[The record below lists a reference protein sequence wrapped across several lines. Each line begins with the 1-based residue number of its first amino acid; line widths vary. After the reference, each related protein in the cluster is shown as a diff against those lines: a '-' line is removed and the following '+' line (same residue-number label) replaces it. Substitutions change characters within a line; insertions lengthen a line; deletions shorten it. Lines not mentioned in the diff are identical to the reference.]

1 MPEDGKNDRNNQN
14 PEEGAG
20 RSKEDEKNKEKNTE
34 SSRKQQDNGENEA
47 LKVSDNVDATGF
59 VKDVEMEEKKKKEM
73 RREIDDER
81 PREFTRTCII
91 KPIEYTFGDLDI
103 YLHNEYKDV
112 HPIYR
117 YTIEVI
123 IIAVLFT
130 FFPILAVLLDKRS
143 DISSIKSILFPES
156 NSELS
161 NYMKN
166 SIFVTIT
173 YAICMISDVAVGN
186 LLYIIANVLH
196 ILDVR
201 IESTIATILQIIGN
215 STKHLRNSLAAILI
229 FFLAENLYGDYVF
242 FKKEID
248 AYHLIMTLL
257 VWYSFFSLMLF
268 VENIF
273 INVIVEEV
281 GGRGRIGGRI
291 FDTNYKTFVFK
302 KLAAVA
308 QMKPYG
314 KREMRQVI
322 VSMTN
327 DFESSIYLRHNDL
340 DLTSSEAASNTVKS
354 IFAYLDTNSLK
365 FEDIQ
370 EFFPSNYEEVYTYLS
385 KGENID
391 KHAQIPFEV
400 VHEQA
405 QVLYQERR
413 DIMHTLIDRD
423 TILGKLNIVLI
434 GFVAFLGMV
443 LLFFLLNVDYKIYL
457 ASIGP
462 FLFTFGWIFQGSV
475 VEIYRCFVFL
485 LFSHPFDSGDRVVID
500 NEELVV
506 TNIDLLYTTV
516 KNSHGLKTY
525 IPNVVLFT
533 KNIGNVRR
541 SDIESEEITLMV
553 DGNTNFTQ
561 ILSMKEKLQNSLK
574 DSEKDFTGD
583 VIIKNYEM
591 ENGKIKVVLSV
602 QHTSSSHNLSVKYSS
617 RESFIRKLEEVLRQS
632 KINYTHRY
640 KIKT

>member
-1 MPEDGKNDRNNQN
+1 MPENENNDKNNQD
-14 PEEGAG
+14 PEGDIDKPKEEENKDKHTEGSNKPEDNAE
-20 RSKEDEKNKEKNTE
+20 KEAPKPPE
-34 SSRKQQDNGENEA
+34 
-47 LKVSDNVDATGF
+47 DADAAGF
-59 VKDVEMEEKKKKEM
+59 VKDVEMEEMKKKEM
-73 RREIDDER
+73 QRRSGDER
-81 PREFTRTCII
+81 PREFTRTRII

-112 HPIYR
+112 HPFYR
-117 YTIEVI
+117 YTIEVV

-130 FFPILAVLLDKRS
+130 FFPILAVLLDKRT
-143 DISSIKSILFPES
+143 DVSSIRSILFPES
-156 NSELS
+156 NSELR

-173 YAICMISDVAVGN
+173 YAICMISDVAIGN
-186 LLYIIANVLH
+186 LLYIIVSILH
-196 ILDVR
+196 ILDIR
-201 IESTIATILQIIGN
+201 IENTIATILQVIGN

-229 FFLAENLYGDYVF
+229 FFLAESLYGDYVF
-242 FKKEID
+242 LKKEIN
-248 AYHLIMTLL
+248 AYHFIMTLL

-268 VENIF
+268 IENVF

-314 KREMRQVI
+314 KREMQQVI

-340 DLTSSEAASNTVKS
+340 DLTSSEAASNMVES
-354 IFAYLDTNSLK
+354 IFAYLDTDSLK

-370 EFFPSNYEEVYTYLS
+370 EFFPSNYEEVYAYLS
-385 KGENID
+385 KGKNVEER
-391 KHAQIPFEV
+391 APIPFEV
-400 VHEQA
+400 VNEQA
-405 QVLYQERR
+405 QILYQERK
-413 DIMHTLIDRD
+413 DIMQSLIDRD
-423 TILGKLNIVLI
+423 TILGKLNIVLV

-443 LLFFLLNVDYKIYL
+443 LLFFLLNVDYKVYL

-475 VEIYRCFVFL
+475 VELYRCFVFL

-506 TNIDLLYTTV
+506 THIDLLYTTV
-516 KNSHGLKTY
+516 KNSNGLKIY

-533 KNIGNVRR
+533 KNIGNIRR
-541 SDIESEEITLMV
+541 SDIESEEIVLEV

-561 ILSMKEKLQNSLK
+561 ILNMKERLQSSLK
-574 DSEKDFTGD
+574 DSEQDFTGE

-591 ENGKIKVVLSV
+591 DNGKIKVVLSV
-602 QHTSSSHNLSVKYSS
+602 QHTSNIHNLSAKYSN
-617 RESFIRKLEEVLRQS
+617 RESFIKKLEEAL
-632 KINYTHRY
+632 KHYNINYTHGY
-640 KIKT
+640 KINT